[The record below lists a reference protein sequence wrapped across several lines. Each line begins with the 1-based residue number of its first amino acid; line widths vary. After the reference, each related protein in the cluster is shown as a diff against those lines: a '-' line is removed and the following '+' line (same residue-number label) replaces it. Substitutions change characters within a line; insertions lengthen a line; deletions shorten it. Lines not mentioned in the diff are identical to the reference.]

1 MILAPGG
8 TAFEGWLG
16 VSLSQE
22 KRDRLKSKE
31 KNTTIFVFIL
41 TSFRRGSKQL
51 HE

>member
-16 VSLSQE
+16 VSQD
-22 KRDRLKSKE
+22 KRDILRSKE